1 MRSMKKMLTVLAFL
15 GTMLVAPLAS
25 ADRYRGVDGRY
36 YDYDRSSY
44 NDGYYD
50 DRRDRRRN
58 YRHSSR
64 NRDVAVAAAILGTAA
79 VIASSNN
86 RNRSYRRSRS
96 HGGYGNWNNYCRN
109 NWRRDPRC

>member
-36 YDYDRSSY
+36 YDYDRS
-44 NDGYYD
+44 YYD
-50 DRRDRRRN
+50 DSRHDRRRHH
-58 YRHSSR
+58 RRSSR

-79 VIASSNN
+79 IIASSNN
-86 RNRSYRRSRS
+86 NRRDYRRSRS
-96 HGGYGNWNNYCRN
+96 YGGYGNWRNYCRH